1 VVHRQLTGSWT
12 EWLKWLLRR
21 RRHLVVRGESMLPT
35 LAPGDHI
42 FLNPGAY
49 QGGAPT
55 VGDVVVA
62 RHPFERD
69 RILVKRVTSVD
80 GRGRCFLQGD
90 NPHASTDSHRLA
102 PLIPELILGRVTR
115 VLP

>member
-1 VVHRQLTGSWT
+1 MVHRQLTGSWT
-12 EWLKWLLRR
+12 EWMKWLLRQ

-42 FLNPGAY
+42 LLDPGAY
-49 QGGAPT
+49 RRSMPT
-55 VGDVVVA
+55 AGDVVVA
-62 RHPFERD
+62 RHPFEQE

-80 GRGRCFLQGD
+80 ERGRCFLQGD
-90 NPHASTDSHRLA
+90 NPIASTDSHRLA
-102 PLIPELILGRVTR
+102 PFIPELILGRVTR